1 MPTETILSALRDKYG
16 HLHQDADVYL
26 KGLLHAK
33 PITYWDYVEVD
44 ALLSLQ
50 HPRTDFADEY
60 VFIVY
65 HQITE
70 LSLRLLLHELE
81 QVTGTNQPTEQQ
93 MITKVKRVNRYTEL
107 LINSFDIM
115 REGMSYDDYN
125 EFRHTLTPASGFQS
139 AQFRLAEIRCTR
151 LVNLLTRTGKQNLA
165 EDAPVSDQFDYI
177 YWKMAGTDHA
187 TGQQSLTMR
196 LFIEKY
202 QPSFIQLATQLQGGT
217 LEEQAL
223 RLEKAGRLGPELR
236 DLLRRFDQLFN
247 IEWPLVHLRTAEYYL
262 DSKGENKAAT
272 GGSEWKKYLHPQYQQ
287 RRFFPTLWSEE
298 EKANWAK

>member
-1 MPTETILSALRDKYG
+1 MPTESILSALRDKYAD
-16 HLHQDADVYL
+16 LRQDPDVYL

-33 PITYWDYVEVD
+33 PITYWDYIEVD

-50 HPRTDFADEY
+50 HPRTNFADEY

-70 LSLRLLLHELE
+70 LSLRLLIHELE
-81 QVTGTNQPTEQQ
+81 QVTGDCRPTEQEL
-93 MITKVKRVNRYTEL
+93 IIKIKRVNRYTEL

-125 EFRHTLTPASGFQS
+125 EFRHSLTPASGFQS
-139 AQFRLAEIRCTR
+139 AQFRLAELRCTR
-151 LVNLLTRTGKQNLA
+151 LVNLLTGAGKQQ
-165 EDAPVSDQFDYI
+165 VSDDTPVADYFNHI
-177 YWKMAGTDHA
+177 YWKTAGANPA
-187 TGQQSLTMR
+187 TGEQSLTMR

-202 QPSFIQLATQLQGGT
+202 QPAFIQLATQMRGGT

-223 RLEKAGRLGPELR
+223 RLEQSGQLGDELR
-236 DLLRRFDQLFN
+236 HLLRRFDQLFN

-272 GGSEWKKYLHPQYQQ
+272 GGSEWKKYLHPKYQQ
-287 RRFFPTLWSEE
+287 RRFFPTLWTEE
-298 EKANWAK
+298 EKADWAG